1 MAGPRQPTN
10 LILAKG
16 TKHFSQDEIKE
27 RLSREVQPCTDHIAA
42 PSFLSTEQAERFN
55 MLANQ
60 LQKIKIMG
68 ETDVDTLARYVIV
81 QEQYEHAVKDLAA
94 VEAQRPTEDAPDLT
108 NVMSWVYAIEKL
120 DRRLERYFKQANSAA
135 AALGLT
141 ISSRCKLVV
150 PSKETEEPKRN
161 KFSQFS
167 VVGGDNK

>member
-27 RLSREVQPCTDHIAA
+27 RLSREVQPCTDHIVA
-42 PSFLSTEQAERFN
+42 PSFLSIEQTERFN
-55 MLANQ
+55 MLAHQ

-81 QEQYEHAVKDLAA
+81 QEQYEHGVKDLAEL
-94 VEAQRPTEDAPDLT
+94 EAQRPTGDDFSIEAIAE
-108 NVMSWVYAIEKL
+108 WVNTIEKL

-167 VVGGDNK
+167 VVGGDSK